1 MNTKT
6 TARDFFLNL
15 GVVVTLYVS
24 IVSFLSLS
32 FDIINKLFPDT
43 LAYYGDTYS
52 YGMRMAVAS
61 LIVIFPLFIWLSRL
75 VKRDIE
81 TDSSRRE
88 VTARRVLTWITLFV
102 SGAVV
107 AVDLVI
113 LLNTFLSGEVTTR
126 FILKVVVVLII
137 AGAVLAYYINEVK
150 DVPRKVS
157 HKMASIVSS
166 VLVFVLIV
174 SSFFVFG
181 SPMTVRKQRMDGE
194 RVSDLQSIQWQLINY
209 WQQKGSLP
217 TALADIT
224 DPISGFYAP
233 VDPETGEAY
242 TYEKTGARVFK
253 LCADFSLE
261 NSPTTPEGV
270 STAMYP
276 KGEVN
281 EGWRH
286 GAGTVCFDRT
296 IDQDLY
302 PVRPKI
308 Y

>member
-15 GVVVTLYVS
+15 GVVITLYVS
-24 IVSFLSLS
+24 IVSLLSLA

-43 LAYYGDTYS
+43 LSYSGDSYS

-61 LIVIFPLFIWLSRL
+61 LIVIFPLFLWLSKL
-75 VKRDIE
+75 VRKDIE
-81 TDSSRRE
+81 ADASRRE
-88 VTARRVLTWITLFV
+88 TAIRRFLTWITLFV
-102 SGAVV
+102 SGAAI
-107 AVDLVI
+107 AVDLVV

-126 FILKVVVVLII
+126 FVLKVLAVLII
-137 AGAVLAYYINEVK
+137 SGLVLAYYVNEVREMPK
-150 DVPRKVS
+150 KVS
-157 HKMASIVSS
+157 HKMVSIVSS
-166 VLVFVLIV
+166 VLVLILII

-181 SPMTVRKQRMDGE
+181 SPMTVRKQRMDDR

-217 TALADIT
+217 ATLADVT
-224 DPISGFYAP
+224 DPISGFYVP
-233 VDPETGEAY
+233 VDPETGKTYA
-242 TYEKTGARVFK
+242 YEKTNARAFK

-261 NSPTTPEGV
+261 NSSATTEAG
-270 STAMYP
+270 STVMYP
-276 KGEVN
+276 KDAVN
-281 EGWRH
+281 EGWKH

-302 PVRPKI
+302 PVRPK